1 MPEPSEKIRP
11 QIGIFDLG
19 MIVISLVIG
28 IGIFRTPAIV
38 AKQAGSPEIFFSAWI
53 AGGIVS
59 LIGAFVFAE
68 IGSRHH
74 FPGGFYKL
82 ISTAFHPL
90 YAFMINWVIVL
101 TYGAGMAGV
110 ALIGSE
116 YINPLLP
123 AFAHGQSGILGTAII
138 TLVFFYAINMLGI
151 KSGSRTQNVLSSL
164 KIIMMLALCAGIFY
178 TSSNETAGTAPDLN
192 PGGNWLSAFGASLIA
207 VFYTFGG
214 YQQTL
219 NFGADIK
226 DPVRNTPR
234 GIFLGM
240 FLILGLYLALNYT
253 YYHVL
258 GYDGLS
264 NSSLIAADVANALF
278 GHWGKVFFS
287 LAIFLSVLGFINATM
302 LSLPRVYYALAD
314 DNILPFVFKKVN
326 PKTQVQEFALTFLI
340 ATTLLSLWVLD
351 TFEQIV
357 NYVMSVDS
365 IALASAAATLFV
377 FRKQAGRNDPH
388 KGFKIWGY
396 PLLPALFV
404 TFLLITAANVIY
416 TDPGSALVGW
426 GLFLGGAPLYY
437 LLQKLGNNAGNQ
449 QR

>member
-1 MPEPSEKIRP
+1 MPEPSNNIRP
-11 QIGIFDLG
+11 QISAFDLG

-38 AKQAGSPEIFFSAWI
+38 AKQAGTPTIFFSAWI

-59 LIGAFVFAE
+59 LIGAFIFAE

-82 ISTAFHPL
+82 ISTAMHPL
-90 YAFMINWVIVL
+90 YSFMINWVIVL

-123 AFAHGQSGILGTAII
+123 EAIHSPIGIQATAIA
-138 TLVFFYAINMLGI
+138 TLIFFYVINMLGI
-151 KSGSRTQNVLSSL
+151 RSGSRTQNLLSGL
-164 KIIMMLALCAGIFY
+164 KILMMLVLCTGIFY
-178 TSSNETAGTAPDLN
+178 NAPATFSPSPSLPATDT
-192 PGGNWLSAFGASLIA
+192 NWLTAFGASMIA

-226 DPVRNTPR
+226 DPIRNTPR

-253 YYHVL
+253 YFNVL
-258 GYDGLS
+258 GFEGLR
-264 NSSLIAADVANALF
+264 NSTLIAADTARALF
-278 GHWGKVFFS
+278 GPWGQIFFS
-287 LAIFLSVLGFINATM
+287 VAIFFSVLGFINANM

-314 DNILPFVFKKVN
+314 DKILPPIFKKVN
-326 PKTQVQEFALTFLI
+326 SKTQVQEFALTFLI
-340 ATTLLSLWVLD
+340 VTTLGSMYLLE

-357 NYVMSVDS
+357 NYVMSIDS
-365 IALASAAATLFV
+365 IAIASAAATIFV
-377 FRKQAGRNDPH
+377 FRKKAGVKDPH
-388 KGFKIWGY
+388 TGFKIMGY
-396 PLLPALFV
+396 PWLPGFFV
-404 TFLLITAANVIY
+404 LFLLVIAVNVIV
-416 TDPGSALVGW
+416 TDPSSAMVGW
-426 GLFLGGAPLYY
+426 GLFLGGAPLYWV
-437 LLQKLGNNAGNQ
+437 LQRIGK
-449 QR
+449 

>member
-1 MPEPSEKIRP
+1 MSDRPNSIRP
-11 QIGIFDLG
+11 QIGIYDLG

-38 AKQAGSPEIFFSAWI
+38 ASKAGSPEIFFSAWI

-59 LIGAFVFAE
+59 MIGAFVFAE

-110 ALIGSE
+110 ALIGAE

-123 AFAHGQSGILGTAII
+123 DSFHTRGAIQLTAIC
-138 TLVFFYAINMLGI
+138 TLLFFYLINMLGI
-151 KSGSRTQNVLSSL
+151 KSGSRTQNLLSSL
-164 KIIMMLALCAGIFY
+164 KVIMMLALCIGIFHP
-178 TSSNETAGTAPDLN
+178 SAADPALVPENHEGV
-192 PGGNWLSAFGASLIA
+192 NWLTAFGASMIA

-214 YQQTL
+214 YQQVL

-226 DPVRNTPR
+226 DPVKNTSK

-258 GYDGLS
+258 GFEGLS
-264 NSSLIAADVANALF
+264 QSKLIASDTAKALF
-278 GHWGKVFFS
+278 GRWGEIFFS
-287 LAIFLSVLGFINATM
+287 IAIFLSVLGFINATM
-302 LSLPRVYYALAD
+302 LSLPRVYYAMAD
-314 DNILPFVFKKVN
+314 DGILPAVFQRVN
-326 PKTQVQEFALTFLI
+326 RKTQVQEFSLSFLI
-340 ATTLLSLWVLD
+340 ITSLGSLFLLD

-357 NYVMSVDS
+357 NYVMSVDG

-377 FRKQAGRNDPH
+377 FRKQAGQNDLH
-388 KGFKIWGY
+388 SGFKIKGY
-396 PLLPALFV
+396 PWLPACFV
-404 TFLLITAANVIY
+404 LFLLVTALNVIV
-416 TDPGSALVGW
+416 TDPSSALVGW
-426 GLFLGGAPLYY
+426 GLFVGGAPIYWI
-437 LLQKLGNNAGNQ
+437 LQRIGK
-449 QR
+449 

>member
-1 MPEPSEKIRP
+1 MSPDPDKIRP
-11 QIGIFDLG
+11 QIGPFDLG

-53 AGGIVS
+53 AGGVVS
-59 LIGAFVFAE
+59 LIGAFFFAE

-116 YINPLLP
+116 YVNPLLP
-123 AFAHGQSGILGTAII
+123 AFAHGPIGIRGTAIV
-138 TLVFFYAINMLGI
+138 TLLFFYVVNMLGI
-151 KSGSRTQNVLSSL
+151 KSGSRTQNILSSL
-164 KIIMMLALCAGIFY
+164 KILMMLALCTGIFY
-178 TSSNETAGTAPDLN
+178 SDGPGSQSVTETMPANA
-192 PGGNWLSAFGASLIA
+192 NWFTAFGASLIA

-214 YQQTL
+214 YQQVL

-226 DPVRNTPR
+226 DPVLNTPR

-240 FLILGLYLALNYT
+240 FLVLGLYLALNYT

-258 GYDGLS
+258 GFEALS
-264 NSSLIAADVANALF
+264 HSSLIAADVARVLF
-278 GHWGKVFFS
+278 GPWGEIFFS

-314 DNILPFVFKKVN
+314 DRILPQIFKKVN
-326 PKTQVQEFALTFLI
+326 AKTQVQEFALTFLI
-340 ATTLLSLWVLD
+340 VTTLLSLWALD

-377 FRKQAGRNDPH
+377 FRKQAAKNDTH
-388 KGFKIWGY
+388 TGFKIAGY
-396 PLLPALFV
+396 PFLPALFV
-404 TFLLITAANVIY
+404 LFLLAIAVNVIV
-416 TDPGSALVGW
+416 TDPYAAVIGW
-426 GLFLGGAPLYY
+426 ALFLGGAPLFYI
-437 LLQKLGNNAGNQ
+437 LQRLGK
-449 QR
+449 

>member
-1 MPEPSEKIRP
+1 MPEHSNNIRP
-11 QIGIFDLG
+11 QIGVFDLG

-38 AKQAGSPEIFFSAWI
+38 ARQAGTQEIFFSAWI
-53 AGGIVS
+53 AGGVVS
-59 LIGAFVFAE
+59 LLGALVFAE

-90 YAFMINWVIVL
+90 YSFMINWVIVL

-123 AFAHGQSGILGTAII
+123 DSLHSQTGIQGTAVV
-138 TLVFFYAINMLGI
+138 TLLFFYTINMLGI
-151 KSGSRTQNVLSSL
+151 KSGSRTQNLLSTL
-164 KIIMMLALCAGIFY
+164 KILMMLVLCTGIFY
-178 TSSNETAGTAPDLN
+178 SQPVKLILAPKPLPQTN
-192 PGGNWLSAFGASLIA
+192 NWLTAFGASLIA

-234 GIFLGM
+234 GIFLGI

-253 YYHVL
+253 YFNVL
-258 GYDGLS
+258 GFDGLKNS
-264 NSSLIAADVANALF
+264 NLIAADTARVLF
-278 GHWGKVFFS
+278 GPWGEIFFS
-287 LAIFLSVLGFINATM
+287 VAIFVSVLGFINATM

-314 DNILPFVFKKVN
+314 DNILPPIFKKVN
-326 PKTQVQEFALTFLI
+326 SKTQVQEFALTFLI
-340 ATTLLSLWVLD
+340 VTTLISLLMLD

-365 IALASAAATLFV
+365 IALASAAATIFV
-377 FRKQAGRNDPH
+377 FRKQAGKPDLH
-388 KGFKIWGY
+388 KGFKMTGY
-396 PLLPALFV
+396 PILPAFFV
-404 TFLLITAANVIY
+404 LFLLTVAVNVIV
-416 TDPGSALVGW
+416 TDPSSALVGW
-426 GLFLGGAPLYY
+426 GLFLGGVPLYF
-437 LLQKLGNNAGNQ
+437 LLQKLGK
-449 QR
+449 